1 MEGTDEST
9 ELWRHPNDT
18 ICFTLRK
25 DSDVDDDDDCRFKNF
40 KKPIRSFSPSLFSSL
55 TRERER
61 ERERERRKEKS
72 RVVRVPRFITFPIEK
87 GGEIDSAP
95 KNELLKGGKN
105 RLICSSSSSVAAAT
119 AEAAE
124 KEDQQVDPFCVS
136 NDPRMEYRQK
146 IVFFLLLEK
155 TYEFCKLFNQTFGKK
170 KNYLFLLAH
179 AWSSLEIKRSHW
191 LAR

>member
-1 MEGTDEST
+1 MMMIAGSKTSKN
-9 ELWRHPNDT
+9 R
-18 ICFTLRK
+18 
-25 DSDVDDDDDCRFKNF
+25 SDH
-40 KKPIRSFSPSLFSSL
+40 SLPLSL
-55 TRERER
+55 ALS
-61 ERERERRKEKS
+61 RERERRKEKS

-170 KNYLFLLAH
+170 KNISIFVSPCMEFFRDKEESLAF
-179 AWSSLEIKRSHW
+179 R
-191 LAR
+191 